1 MEKIKIT
8 YDGNLRTTA
17 THLRSGSEITM
28 DAPID
33 NKGLGEKFS
42 PTDLFAAS
50 LGSCMLTI
58 MGITAKTHGF
68 CIDGSSIELQKK
80 MSANPRR
87 ISDLNLLINIK
98 GKLFDKDKTKLI
110 KAAKHCP
117 ISKSIHPDI
126 NENINF
132 KFEEN

>member
-1 MEKIKIT
+1 MEKIKIS

-17 THLRSGSEITM
+17 THLRSGSEIIT
-28 DAPID
+28 DAPVD
-33 NKGLGEKFS
+33 NKGLGENFS

-58 MGITAKTHGF
+58 MGITAQTHGF

-87 ISDLNLLINIK
+87 VSDIVVLINIK
-98 GKLFDKDKTKLI
+98 GNLSDKDKTKLI
-110 KAAKHCP
+110 KAAEHCP
-117 ISKSIHPDI
+117 VSKSIHPEI
-126 NENINF
+126 NENIKF
-132 KFEEN
+132 TFEEN